1 MQKNCSTW
9 FESFNLTFKFFAWKV
24 YDKNFNFVISTPVR
38 VVFFFSDLLSVF
50 DITYNIESKSR
61 LVMLLL
67 NLNFWC
73 DFSCAWRWH
82 LIYIHVLSVALK
94 FVVKPFCITKKR
106 YYLLTNFTNVTN
118 KGNQNCLAFEEFRKF
133 ISLSVFDGHVESMSF
148 YCGLHFKYQITI
160 LLNLNKNLM
169 SNYNETLGFMLDHC

>member
-1 MQKNCSTW
+1 M
-9 FESFNLTFKFFAWKV
+9 
-24 YDKNFNFVISTPVR
+24 
-38 VVFFFSDLLSVF
+38 
-50 DITYNIESKSR
+50 
-61 LVMLLL
+61 
-67 NLNFWC
+67 
-73 DFSCAWRWH
+73 
-82 LIYIHVLSVALK
+82 LSVALK

-106 YYLLTNFTNVTN
+106 YNLFTNFTNVTN